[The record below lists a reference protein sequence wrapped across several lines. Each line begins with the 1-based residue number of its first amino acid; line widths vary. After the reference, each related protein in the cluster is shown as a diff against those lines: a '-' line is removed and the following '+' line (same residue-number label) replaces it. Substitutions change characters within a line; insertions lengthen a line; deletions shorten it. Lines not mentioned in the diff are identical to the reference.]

1 MTEKEFTQRLEETR
15 KRLYLI
21 ALTVTK
27 NKEDAEDAV
36 SNAVLRALKK
46 YGGFTSEDNFDGYMV
61 TLTANEA
68 KRIRSK
74 RRCYDDVFELEDL
87 FEGDDTF
94 GDLEFFDLLDHAG
107 LSVSGRKILILHF
120 LYGYTLAQCAKIVR
134 MAESSAKAEYYKSLD
149 KIRKT
154 VDKK

>member
-1 MTEKEFTQRLEETR
+1 MTEKEFTQRITETR

-36 SNAVLRALKK
+36 SNAVLRAIKK
-46 YGGFTSEDNFDGYMV
+46 YAGFTSEDNFDGYMV
-61 TLTANEA
+61 TLAANEA

-74 RRCYDDVFELEDL
+74 RRYYEDVYELEDL
-87 FEGDDTF
+87 FAGDDAH
-94 GDLEFFDLLDHAG
+94 GDLEFFDMLDRAG
-107 LSVSGRKILILHF
+107 LSVNGRKILVLHF

-134 MAESSAKAEYYKSLD
+134 MAESSAKAEYYKSLE

>member
-15 KRLYLI
+15 KRLYLV
-21 ALTVTK
+21 ALSVTK

-46 YGGFTSEDNFDGYMV
+46 YAGFTSDDNFDGYMV
-61 TLTANEA
+61 TLAANEA
-68 KRIRSK
+68 KRIRS
-74 RRCYDDVFELEDL
+74 RRRYYEDVYELEDL

-94 GDLEFFDLLDHAG
+94 GDLEFFDLLDRAG
-107 LSVSGRKILILHF
+107 LSVNGRKILVLHF
-120 LYGYTLAQCAKIVR
+120 LYGYTLAQCAKIVH

-149 KIRKT
+149 KIRKR

>member
-1 MTEKEFTQRLEETR
+1 MTETEFTKRLGETR

-21 ALTVTK
+21 ALTITK

-46 YGGFTSEDNFDGYMV
+46 YKKFGDNDNFDGYMV

-68 KRIRSK
+68 KRIRSG
-74 RRCYDDVFELEDL
+74 RRYYENVYELADAFQGEDRH
-87 FEGDDTF
+87 EN
-94 GDLEFFDLLDHAG
+94 LEFFDMIENSG
-107 LSVSGRKILILHF
+107 VGIKGRKILVLRF
-120 LYGYTLAQCAKIVR
+120 LYGYSLPECAKLLHFS
-134 MAESSAKAEYYKSLD
+134 ESSVKAEYYRALQ
-149 KIRKT
+149 KIKLT